1 MTPYEV
7 RFTKEALK
15 DIKRLS
21 PRLINKLKE
30 IILIQIAV
38 DPRAGKKL
46 VGDLQGFYSVRL
58 TYQDRIVYSIDQK
71 NRTVFVHRA
80 KTHYDD

>member
-1 MTPYEV
+1 M
-7 RFTKEALK
+7 RFTREALK

-21 PRLINKLKE
+21 PRLKEKLKE
-30 IILIQIAV
+30 IVLNQIAV

-71 NRTVFVHRA
+71 NRMVFVHRA

>member
-1 MTPYEV
+1 MTPFDV

-21 PRLINKLKE
+21 PRLKEKLKD
-30 IILIQIAV
+30 IILNQIAV

-71 NRTVFVHRA
+71 KRTVFVHRA

>member
-7 RFTKEALK
+7 RFTNEALK

-21 PRLINKLKE
+21 PRLKKKLKE
-30 IILIQIAV
+30 IILNQIAV

>member
-1 MTPYEV
+1 VTPFDV

-21 PRLINKLKE
+21 PRLKEKLKE
-30 IILIQIAV
+30 IILNRIAV

-58 TYQDRIVYSIDQK
+58 TYIDRIVYSIDQK
-71 NRTVFVHRA
+71 KRTVFVHRA

>member
-1 MTPYEV
+1 MTPFDV

-21 PRLINKLKE
+21 PRLKEKLKE
-30 IILIQIAV
+30 IILNQIAV

-46 VGDLQGFYSVRL
+46 VGYLQGGFSVRL

>member
-1 MTPYEV
+1 MTPFDV

-21 PRLINKLKE
+21 PRLKEKLKE
-30 IILIQIAV
+30 IVLNQIAV

-71 NRTVFVHRA
+71 KRTVFVHRA

>member
-21 PRLINKLKE
+21 TRLKEKLRE
-30 IILIQIAV
+30 IILNQIAV
-38 DPRAGKKL
+38 DPREGKKL
-46 VGDLQGFYSVRL
+46 IGDLRGFYSVWL
-58 TYQDRIVYSIDQK
+58 TYQDRIVYSIYQK
-71 NRTVFVHRA
+71 SRTVFVHRA